1 MNSFIKKSIAGMLAA
16 TLSTI
21 ALAVEKSNADDAIV
35 FVKKA
40 VSHLKMNG
48 AEKSFFEFNRMDS
61 PFNTMSEINKKGDLY
76 VFVMNGDGIEVAH
89 GKNPKMQGKNLI
101 DLRDSDGV
109 YLQKEMLKACNSKD
123 GKGWVDYKWPN
134 PVTTVVEQK
143 SSYVEKFG
151 GFCVGT
157 GIYK

>member
-1 MNSFIKKSIAGMLAA
+1 MNNFIKKSIVGMFAA
-16 TLSTI
+16 TLGTL
-21 ALAVEKSNADDAIV
+21 ALAVEKSDADDAIV

-40 VSHLKMNG
+40 VNHIKMHG
-48 AEKSFFEFNRMDS
+48 PEKSFVEFNRTDS
-61 PFNTMSEINKKGDLY
+61 PFNTMSEMNKKGDLY

-109 YLQKEMLKACNSKD
+109 YLQREMLKACDSKD

-134 PVTTVVEQK
+134 PVTKVVEQK

-151 GFCVGT
+151 GFCIGT

>member
-1 MNSFIKKSIAGMLAA
+1 MNNFIKKSIAGMLVAI
-16 TLSTI
+16 LST
-21 ALAVEKSNADDAIV
+21 LAFAGEKSGADDAIA

-40 VSHLKMNG
+40 INHIKMYG
-48 AEKSFFEFNRMDS
+48 PEKSFVEFNRMDS
-61 PFNTMSEINKKGDLY
+61 PFNTMSDLNKKGDLY

-101 DLRDSDGV
+101 DLRDSEGI
-109 YLQKEMLKACNSKD
+109 YLQREMLKACDSKD

-134 PVTTVVEQK
+134 PITKVVEQK

-151 GFCVGT
+151 GFCIGT